1 MKIRGKT
8 STIKDKILENLIL
21 NRGKYVSGEML
32 ASEHSVSRA
41 AIWKHVQALRD
52 EGYMIKS
59 STKEGYSLVDSPDV
73 LAPAGIKAGLK
84 TSMMGKNIHYFKETE
99 STNTLARDMAGSVD
113 EGTVVIA
120 ESQTGGRGRMGRKWI
135 SPEGGIWLSVILKP
149 KMQPLHAPRI
159 TLLAGVAVAKT
170 IREFGLQ
177 AKIKWPNDVLING
190 KKVCGIL
197 TEIGAEM
204 DSIQYV
210 VVGVGIDANVDTETF
225 PEEFR
230 DSSTSLKNELGHDIN
245 RVEFVQELLIEL
257 EALYLKFQNEG
268 FTSIIEEWRMMSATI
283 GEWVKITTQSR
294 ILYGEAVGVDSDGA
308 LILETGEGRLEKI
321 VAGNCEHL
329 RR

>member
-1 MKIRGKT
+1 
-8 STIKDKILENLIL
+8 
-21 NRGKYVSGEML
+21 ML
-32 ASEHSVSRA
+32 
-41 AIWKHVQALRD
+41 
-52 EGYMIKS
+52 S
-59 STKEGYSLVDSPDV
+59 SIKEGYTLVGSPDV
-73 LAPAGIKAGLK
+73 LAPAEIKAGLK

-99 STNTLARDMAGSVD
+99 STNILARDMAGSVD

-135 SPEGGIWLSVILKP
+135 SPEGGIWLSVVLKP
-149 KMQPLHAPRI
+149 RMQPLHAPRI

-170 IREFGLQ
+170 IRNIGLP

-245 RVEFVQELLIEL
+245 RVEFVQRLLSEF
-257 EALYLKFQNEG
+257 ESLYMKFQKEG
-268 FTSIIEEWRMMSATI
+268 FSSILEEWRNMSATI

-294 ILYGEAVGVDSDGA
+294 IIYGEAVGVDSDGA

-329 RR
+329 KKGYGT

>member
-1 MKIRGKT
+1 
-8 STIKDKILENLIL
+8 
-21 NRGKYVSGEML
+21 
-32 ASEHSVSRA
+32 
-41 AIWKHVQALRD
+41 
-52 EGYMIKS
+52 MIKS
-59 STKEGYSLVDSPDV
+59 STKEGYMLVGSPDV
-73 LAPAGIKAGLK
+73 LAPAEIKAGLK
-84 TSMMGKNIHYFKETE
+84 TSMMGKNIHYFKEIE
-99 STNTLARDMAGSVD
+99 STNILARNMAGSVD

-120 ESQTGGRGRMGRKWI
+120 ESQTGGRGRMGHKWI
-135 SPEGGIWLSVILKP
+135 SPEGGIWLSVVLKP
-149 KMQPLHAPRI
+149 IMQPLHAPRI

-170 IREFGLQ
+170 IRSYGLL

-230 DSSTSLKNELGHDIN
+230 DSSTSLKNELGYDIN
-245 RVEFVQELLIEL
+245 RVEFVQKLLIEL
-257 EALYLKFQNEG
+257 ETLYLKFQKEG
-268 FTSIIEEWRMMSATI
+268 FTSIMEEWRMMSATI
-283 GEWVKITTQSR
+283 GQWVKITTQSR
-294 ILYGEAVGVDSDGA
+294 IIYGEAIGVDSDGA
-308 LILETGEGRLEKI
+308 LIIETGEDRLEKI

>member
-1 MKIRGKT
+1 
-8 STIKDKILENLIL
+8 
-21 NRGKYVSGEML
+21 ML
-32 ASEHSVSRA
+32 
-41 AIWKHVQALRD
+41 
-52 EGYMIKS
+52 S
-59 STKEGYSLVDSPDV
+59 STKEGYTLVDSPDV
-73 LAPAGIKAGLK
+73 LAPAEIKAGLK

-99 STNTLARDMAGSVD
+99 STNILARDMAGSVD

-135 SPEGGIWLSVILKP
+135 SPEGGIWLSVVLKP
-149 KMQPLHAPRI
+149 RMQPLHAPRI

-170 IREFGLQ
+170 IRNIGLP
-177 AKIKWPNDVLING
+177 AKIKWPNDVLINE

-245 RVEFVQELLIEL
+245 RVEFVQRLLSEL
-257 EALYLKFQNEG
+257 ESLYMKFQKEG
-268 FTSIIEEWRMMSATI
+268 FSSILEEWRNMSATI

-294 ILYGEAVGVDSDGA
+294 IICGEAVGVDSDGA

-329 RR
+329 KKGYGK

>member
-1 MKIRGKT
+1 
-8 STIKDKILENLIL
+8 
-21 NRGKYVSGEML
+21 
-32 ASEHSVSRA
+32 
-41 AIWKHVQALRD
+41 
-52 EGYMIKS
+52 MIKS
-59 STKEGYSLVDSPDV
+59 STKEGYTLVGSPDV
-73 LAPAGIKAGLK
+73 LAPAEIKAGLK

-99 STNTLARDMAGSVD
+99 STNILARDMAGSVD

-135 SPEGGIWLSVILKP
+135 SPEGGIWLSVVLKP
-149 KMQPLHAPRI
+149 RMQPLHAPRI

-170 IREFGLQ
+170 IRNIGLP

-230 DSSTSLKNELGHDIN
+230 DSSTSLKNELGFDIN
-245 RVEFVQELLIEL
+245 RVEFVQKLLIEL
-257 EALYLKFQNEG
+257 EALYLKFQKEG
-268 FTSIIEEWRMMSATI
+268 FTSIIEEWRMMSVTI
-283 GEWVKITTQSR
+283 GQWVKITTQSR
-294 ILYGEAVGVDSDGA
+294 IIYGEAVGVDSDGA

-329 RR
+329 KRGYGA

>member
-1 MKIRGKT
+1 MKIIGKT

-21 NRGKYVSGEML
+21 NKGKYVSGEML

-59 STKEGYSLVDSPDV
+59 SPKEGYTLVGSPDV
-73 LAPAGIKAGLK
+73 LAPAEIKAGLK
-84 TSMMGKNIHYFKETE
+84 TSMIGKNIHYFKETE
-99 STNTLARDMAGSVD
+99 STNTLARNMAGSVD

-197 TEIGAEM
+197 TEIGAET

-230 DSSTSLKNELGHDIN
+230 DSSTSLKNELGYDIN
-245 RVEFVQELLIEL
+245 RVDFVQKLLIEL

-268 FTSIIEEWRMMSATI
+268 FSSIMEEWRMMSATI
-283 GEWVKITTQSR
+283 GQWVKITTQSR

-308 LILETGEGRLEKI
+308 LILETDEGRLEKI

>member
-1 MKIRGKT
+1 MRG
-8 STIKDKILENLIL
+8 TIKDKILENLIL

-32 ASEHSVSRA
+32 AGELSVSRT

-59 STKEGYSLVDSPDV
+59 STKEGYTLLGSPDV
-73 LAPAGIKAGLK
+73 LAPAGIKVGLK

-99 STNTLARDMAGSVD
+99 STNILARDMAGSVD
-113 EGTVVIA
+113 EGTVIIA

-135 SPEGGIWLSVILKP
+135 SPEGGIWLSVVLKP
-149 KMQPLHAPRI
+149 RMQPMHASRI
-159 TLLAGVAVAKT
+159 TLLSGVAVAKT
-170 IREFGLQ
+170 IRSYELP

-225 PEEFR
+225 PEDFR
-230 DSSTSLKNELGHDIN
+230 DSSTSLKNELGHDID
-245 RVEFVQELLIEL
+245 RVEFVQRLLSEL
-257 EALYLKFQNEG
+257 ESLYLKFQKEG
-268 FTSIIEEWRMMSATI
+268 FSSIMEEWRNMSATI
-283 GEWVKITTQSR
+283 GEWVKITTQTR
-294 ILYGEAVGVDSDGA
+294 AIYGEAVGVDSEGA
-308 LILETGEGRLEKI
+308 LILETGEGKLEKI

-329 RR
+329 RRGNGN